1 MLQTTSVMESGVTFA
16 VVFIGDVKETALLRV
31 LSVTLYAKYSFLSM
45 EGRMEEGIVK
55 SFSTIL

>member
-1 MLQTTSVMESGVTFA
+1 MESGVTAA

-31 LSVTLYAKYSFLSM
+31 LSVTLYAKYSLLSM